1 MSASGIRAGS
11 AFVEIFLK
19 DSKFQQ
25 GLASVQARMMA
36 AGTKMRQ
43 VGTQMAMGGA
53 MIGAPMILALR
64 NFAQFDDAIRAT
76 GAVSQATAPQLASL
90 TAKARELGA
99 TTSFTAVQV
108 ANLMTEL
115 GRAGFK
121 PEEIEAMTGAVMDL
135 ARATGTD
142 ATLSA
147 GIMAATLRQFNLGA
161 EDSTRVSDVLT
172 AAANKTFNS
181 VESLGEA
188 LKYSGVTAS
197 QAGMSIEETAA
208 VLGTLGNVGI
218 QGSMAGTALRRLT
231 TISGAAAAELQ
242 QIFGVSF
249 LDAAGNV
256 RPLID
261 SLDDVAKATE
271 GMSSGE
277 KIAKFNQAFGLLGIT
292 GATAIGGTVAK
303 TRELTAELYNA
314 GGTAAKTAKDMDA
327 GLGGAMRILI
337 SAIEGAALA
346 FGDALAPSLI
356 KLAQGATSAAEV
368 IRNLIRDFPM
378 AAQLAGAAAGG
389 LFGLGVAAIVGGLA
403 LQTLAR
409 GIGVLRSVLAII
421 PALCTPVGIAI
432 VGIGA
437 AVATAVAVARELS
450 PAFKRETDA
459 IASAIMALDF
469 SSAWKIMNLNFA
481 IALVEMGGYAS
492 EKLAEIQG
500 FFAAAGALIG
510 DKLTEGLDRFMGLF
524 GADII
529 TIQTGV
535 EKLGLYMR
543 AAFDWKFWATGLKGA
558 IAEVEAEAEKQ
569 RAKAPTADAR
579 AANRTKA
586 RDDAARGR
594 QAAIDNDQA
603 GWRGT
608 ADELRKELDA
618 VHEGMKKKPA
628 EAEPEKKPAGQPRA
642 KTVGAPAAGG
652 MAAAAAAASG
662 AGIGRTLGTFG
673 DAAGL
678 AIGPELGNLNDS
690 SRQTA
695 ENTARMADELEGM
708 GFGQENGVLGGA
720 AAREEALGRGALPAG
735 IDMKLGDGA
744 MAGNIPASML
754 AGTPAFR
761 AAAADAGKAA
771 ATVTAAADTTTT
783 SASVLAVLREMVA
796 AVNAHAGLTAAGN
809 KTLGEISTKME
820 RMGSAFS

>member
-25 GLASVQARMMA
+25 GLTSVQAKMMA
-36 AGTKMRQ
+36 AGARMRQ

-121 PEEIEAMTGAVMDL
+121 PDEIEAMTGAVMNL

-147 GIMAATLRQFNLGA
+147 GIMAATLRQFGLGA
-161 EDSTRVSDVLT
+161 GDATRVSDVLT
-172 AAANKTFNS
+172 AAANKTFNT
-181 VESLGEA
+181 VEGLGEA
-188 LKYSGVTAS
+188 LKYAGITAS

-208 VLGTLGNVGI
+208 VLGTLGNMGI

-261 SLDDVAKATE
+261 SLEDVSTATE
-271 GMSSGE
+271 NMSSGE
-277 KIAKFNQAFGLLGIT
+277 RIAKFNAAFGLLGIT
-292 GATAIGGTVAK
+292 GAQAIGGTVAK

-327 GLGGAMRILI
+327 GLGGAMRILW
-337 SAIEGAALA
+337 SAIEGISLA

-356 KLAQGATSAAEV
+356 KLAQVATSAADG
-368 IRNLIRDFPM
+368 IRNFIRDFPIV
-378 AAQLAGAAAGG
+378 AQLAGAAAGG
-389 LFGLGVAAIVGGLA
+389 LFGLGVAAIIGGLA
-403 LQTLAR
+403 LQTMAR
-409 GIGVLRSVLAII
+409 GIGVLKAVLTII
-421 PALCTPVGIAI
+421 PTLCTPVGIAI
-432 VGIGA
+432 MGIGA
-437 AVATAVAVARELS
+437 AVATAVVVARELS

-492 EKLAEIQG
+492 EKLAQIQG

-510 DKLTEGLDRFMGLF
+510 DTLTEGLDRFMGLF

-529 TIQTGV
+529 TLQTGV

-543 AAFDWKFWATGLKGA
+543 AAFDWEFWATGLKGA
-558 IAEVEAEAEKQ
+558 IKEVEAEADRQ
-569 RAKAPTADAR
+569 RARAPTADAR
-579 AANRTKA
+579 AKDRTNA
-586 RDDAARGR
+586 RQEAADGR
-594 QAAIDNDQA
+594 QAAIDKDQA
-603 GWRGT
+603 GWNGT

-618 VHEGMKKKPA
+618 VHEGMKKQP
-628 EAEPEKKPAGQPRA
+628 AEPEAEKTATGQPRPR
-642 KTVGAPAAGG
+642 TEGAPGGALPGGAAAG
-652 MAAAAAAASG
+652 SSD
-662 AGIGRTLGTFG
+662 GIGRTLGTFG

-695 ENTARMADELEGM
+695 ENTARIADDLEGM
-708 GFGQENGVLGGA
+708 AAGQENGLLGGA
-720 AAREEALGRGALPAG
+720 AARDAALGRGALPAG
-735 IDMKLGDGA
+735 IDLQLGDGA
-744 MAGNIPASML
+744 VAGGAPPSML

-761 AAAADAGKAA
+761 AASSEARKASAA
-771 ATVTAAADTTTT
+771 VSAAADTTTT
-783 SASVLAVLREMVA
+783 SVSVLAALRELVA

-809 KTLGEISTKME
+809 KTLGEISGKME
-820 RMGSAFS
+820 RLGGAFL